1 MPLSSKK
8 RYSPFSIAGKKRSRK
23 SRNKTKKITQCD
35 TERLHDFNKESAWF
49 NQDNVEESTATSAS
63 AKKIRR
69 GSSDDS
75 DTDEEIIFSS
85 NENWIV
91 DMTVI
96 TNIFQEYCACRECGS
111 KMPLEERK
119 NERAGLTTKFALIC
133 SNKSCSFYTSPLYF
147 HTTPKQGQSYDINKK
162 SVLTSRLIDKGR
174 AGFRKLCG
182 VLGLTSP
189 ISKRSFATTTKFWEN
204 VTRDL
209 KETKFQ
215 NVIEK
220 VKSVKKDMILLL
232 PILLMLQQV
241 LMALGHRGMDCK

>member
-1 MPLSSKK
+1 
-8 RYSPFSIAGKKRSRK
+8 
-23 SRNKTKKITQCD
+23 
-35 TERLHDFNKESAWF
+35 
-49 NQDNVEESTATSAS
+49 
-63 AKKIRR
+63 
-69 GSSDDS
+69 
-75 DTDEEIIFSS
+75 
-85 NENWIV
+85 
-91 DMTVI
+91 MTVI

-147 HTTPKQGQSYDINKK
+147 HTTPKQGQSYDINTN
-162 SVLTSRLIDKGR
+162 SVLASRLIDKGR
-174 AGFRKLCG
+174 SGFRKLCG

-189 ISKRSFATTTKFWEN
+189 ISKKSFATTTKLWEN

-215 NVIEK
+215 NFIEK
-220 VKSVKKDMILLL
+220 VKSVKKDMMLLL

-241 LMALGHRGMDCK
+241 LMALGHRGDGLQIKVSYWLSQKRLVKFWTSCLNAAQVLSAPRWKKKKLGQVWILEYLDCYILHEPQCLKNHEGSP